1 MRNCKSSG
9 RNTQENTMSHLYF
22 NEQSDYSDENTCGNE
37 VFRLPFLTI
46 SVWAWTDESA
56 AALLHI
62 RIGNLQKALQKW
74 SIEIWLMIKRNKEI
88 DVFVVERWIQ
98 CLLFRIKSQSAR
110 GHLAI
115 QFLWASVWLVVTR
128 VNLNT

>member
-1 MRNCKSSG
+1 
-9 RNTQENTMSHLYF
+9 MSHLYF

-74 SIEIWLMIKRNKEI
+74 SVEIWLMIKRNKEI
-88 DVFVVERWIQ
+88 DCFCCREVDTMLIVSDKIPEREGASCDPVFMGI
-98 CLLFRIKSQSAR
+98 CLTSS
-110 GHLAI
+110 H
-115 QFLWASVWLVVTR
+115 TC
-128 VNLNT
+128 